1 LFKLSLSDM
10 DLEIMEKSSVVRHS
24 VKGGRGEYY
33 RTTIPK
39 KICEKLG
46 LQPGDVLA
54 WEIEERNGRKVA
66 VLRKLE

>member
-1 LFKLSLSDM
+1 LSLSDI

-24 VKGGRGEYY
+24 VKGKGEYY

-39 KICEKLG
+39 KISEMLE

-54 WEIEERNGRKVA
+54 WEVEERDGRKVA
-66 VLRKLE
+66 VIRKLE